1 VQDVSPKQ
9 QARQKHEP
17 NHQQTGFSP
26 TPPNIP
32 LHTAL
37 STTEGKKNS
46 LTPIKMQA
54 QVTTNM
60 KPTQTTEPT
69 LPIEGRNQKE
79 KGIQP

>member
-1 VQDVSPKQ
+1 
-9 QARQKHEP
+9 
-17 NHQQTGFSP
+17 
-26 TPPNIP
+26 
-32 LHTAL
+32 
-37 STTEGKKNS
+37 
-46 LTPIKMQA
+46 MQA